1 MIDNVLKILESKLND
16 PINGLKDDDGEGN
29 IAIVNN
35 LAKHDDEDFTNLK
48 NKVVITLLTVEEES
62 TMKNT
67 PRYNR
72 IKEQNQPIRYELESA
87 PAYLNLYVMIAA
99 NRDAY
104 DKSLANISKVIE
116 IFQTNNVLK
125 YNDPSPEKSFAFRIE
140 LHSIPFEQLSY
151 VWGLL
156 GGKVMPFAF
165 YKISVIKIAAATDPE
180 DVELIDVV
188 NIKSFKVD

>member
-1 MIDNVLKILESKLND
+1 MIDNVLKILQSKLND
-16 PINGLKDDDGEGN
+16 PLNGLKDDDGEGN
-29 IAIVNN
+29 IAVVNN
-35 LAKHDDEDFTNLK
+35 IAKHEDEDSTNLK

-67 PRYNR
+67 PRYN
-72 IKEQNQPIRYELESA
+72 KLKTTPVSYELESA

-104 DKSLANISKVIE
+104 DKSLANVSKVIE
-116 IFQTNNVLK
+116 IFQTNNVLGS
-125 YNDPSPEKSFAFRIE
+125 DGFTFRIE

-156 GGKVMPFAF
+156 GGKIMPFAF
-165 YKISVIKIAAATDPE
+165 YKISVIKIAAATEPE
-180 DVELIDVV
+180 DVQLIDVV
-188 NIKSFKVD
+188 DIKIFKVD